1 MGEVEQL
8 FAEIE
13 MKKNLEAAFARPHS
27 EDKDFIHHAQ
37 AGMTLRDY
45 FAAKAIHQIIKEAH
59 ALEEAC
65 DEENDFSFKGT
76 MIPFAKEAYQWADAM
91 LKAREA

>member
-1 MGEVEQL
+1 
-8 FAEIE
+8 

-27 EDKDFIHHAQ
+27 ETDEFIHHAQ

-45 FAAKAIHQIIKEAH
+45 FAAKAMQSFLDEVGSGSDQRFYKEVAI
-59 ALEEAC
+59 
-65 DEENDFSFKGT
+65 G
-76 MIPFAKEAYQWADAM
+76 AYQVADAM